1 METKEKKNK
10 GIKAL
15 CMLKGSKKCPKPKQ
29 CDGIN
34 RQCLIWLNHSG
45 R

>member
-1 METKEKKNK
+1 MKTKEKKDT
-10 GIKAL
+10 GIKAT
-15 CMLKGSKKCPKPKQ
+15 CVLKESKKCPKPNQ

-34 RQCLIWLNHSG
+34 RQCTIWINHSG